1 MRNASGPAAVLAVMV
16 AGAFGPAA
24 WSAAQAGAPGGL
36 VQFAPHRAVYD
47 ITLERAASGSGVVE
61 LAGRM
66 VYELNGSRCEGYT
79 QNMRFVTRVL
89 SQDGT
94 EQLNDLRTSTWE
106 DGAGNRLR
114 FNSEQYRDAKL
125 VETTVG
131 DAQREGEGGPI
142 RVKVARP
149 DKQQDEIDGLNL
161 FPMQHSTAL
170 LVAAEKG
177 QHQFVTGLYDG
188 SEKGEKVYQTSAW
201 IGSRNAAGKTAG
213 LPAGLEKLRSWPVSI
228 AYFDPGSESKD
239 ALPAYELSFSIF
251 ENGVSTD
258 MNIDYGDF
266 AVRGQLKEL
275 TLFTGSQCNGGAAG
289 GKAGAD
295 GANPGGVIK
304 P

>member
-1 MRNASGPAAVLAVMV
+1 MRNASGRAAVMAITV
-16 AGAFGPAA
+16 AGALGPAA
-24 WSAAQAGAPGGL
+24 WSHAHATAPGGL

-79 QNMRFVTRVL
+79 QNMRFVTRVI

-94 EQLNDLRTSTWE
+94 EQLNDLRTSSWE
-106 DGAGNRLR
+106 DGTGKRLR
-114 FNSEQYRDAKL
+114 FNSEQYRDSNL

-131 DAQREGEGGPI
+131 DAQRKGEGGPI
-142 RVKVARP
+142 AVTVTRP
-149 DKQQDEIDGLNL
+149 EKQQDEIDGLNL

-170 LVAAEKG
+170 LAAAEKG
-177 QHQFVTGLYDG
+177 QRQLVTGLYDG
-188 SEKGEKVYQTSAW
+188 SDKGEKVYQTSAW
-201 IGSRNAAGKTAG
+201 IGLGNAAGKADG
-213 LPAGLEKLRSWPVSI
+213 WPAGLQKLRSWPVSI

-275 TLFTGSQCNGGAAG
+275 TFYTGSECGGAVAG
-289 GKAGAD
+289 KNAGTGEASHGAGK
-295 GANPGGVIK
+295 P
-304 P
+304 